1 MRRVLL
7 FVLLVAALATLA
19 ASAGAASARAAAF
32 GCVHVT
38 QLSPANEIRP
48 ADTTDPVTST
58 ARGVS
63 VVIVHGDGTI
73 QWHTVILNF
82 ARETFFAG
90 HIHVGASTVAG
101 PVVQP
106 LFEGSASGIVV
117 QNSGSVSNPTLA
129 AAICAN
135 PANYYVNY
143 HTTADPQ
150 GAVRGQ
156 LG

>member
-19 ASAGAASARAAAF
+19 ASAGATSARASAF

-38 QLSPANEIRP
+38 QLLPENEVRP
-48 ADTTDPVTST
+48 PDTTDPVSSV
-58 ARGVS
+58 ARGVA
-63 VVIVHGDGTI
+63 VVIVRGGTI
-73 QWHTVILNF
+73 QWHVVIVNL
-82 ARETFFAG
+82 ARETFVAG
-90 HIHVGASTVAG
+90 HIHDAPAG
-101 PVVQP
+101 VNSGVVQP
-106 LFEGSASGIVV
+106 LFAGSASGIVLRD
-117 QNSGSVSNPTLA
+117 SGSVSNPSLA
-129 AAICAN
+129 DAVCAN
-135 PANYYVNY
+135 PAGYYVNY